1 MKNLNSRD
9 LRNVSVFPLRLIYII
24 LCGIILFPL
33 SMCTKKSHEYTR
45 GIGIYPGDPNED
57 FSPELVK
64 DSKTYR
70 NLALHRPAFHS
81 SSYDYNLTAQLVT
94 DGIIETRF
102 PNWFSAATSQHG
114 TLKKNEREWII
125 DHNSMTNI
133 EINSTGGWIQVEI
146 GGFENI
152 PEIDRIEVAGMVTV
166 DYGKA
171 NGWEYKVSGSDD
183 GQSWIELKSASG
195 RDCIGEEFR
204 WFWSMPGWETHR
216 IINLAIDLKT
226 PAHNAFYKIEFKAP
240 NAQLWNI
247 GGMDFYNKNHP
258 VEIAPSYN
266 FVSSWRSAGTGKE
279 WIYVDLGA
287 NCSFDQI
294 NLHWIRRA
302 ASGSIQISEDA
313 ATWNDILD
321 LQENEEL
328 TDEISFG
335 NSLKGRYVRVLMTK
349 PVSTEGYL
357 LSELEVF
364 GYGGPLARP
373 RPSPGV
379 KDDVR
384 MDLAGGA
391 WKIQRESLVNADG
404 KTLSE
409 PGFQDDNW
417 LIATVPGTVLVSY
430 LNVGAIPDPN
440 FGDNQLM
447 ISESFFYSDFWYRN
461 EFLMPSTFKGQHMF
475 MNFDGINWKA
485 EAFFNGHYLGRIEG
499 AFTRGQ
505 FDVSDFIIPG
515 QANALAVRII
525 KNDNPGNIKEKTA
538 LSTDKNGGALGA
550 DNPTYHASVGW
561 DWIPTIRGRNI
572 GIWNDVYLT
581 TSGPV
586 TIENPFIRTTLPLHD
601 TTQADIIIEVTLRN
615 HEPESV
621 TGTLTGTFGD
631 ITFKQPVTLE
641 GSESKTLKLDPATH
655 PELRMQNPKLW
666 WPAGYG
672 KQDLYDV
679 TMKFELQ
686 DQLVSDKKEF
696 RSGVRQMTYNEEGGI
711 LKIWVNGRRFIGR
724 GGNWGFPES
733 NLCYRAREYDIAV
746 RYHSDMN
753 FTMIRN
759 WVGQTGDEEFYEAC
773 DRHGV
778 MVWQDFWLANPADGP
793 DPEDNTMF
801 LQNARD
807 YILKIRNHPSIGIYV
822 GRNEGYPPR
831 EIDSTI
837 RVMLPEL
844 HPGLHY
850 ISNSAWDVVSG
861 GGFYRAMPVRTYFKE
876 RATPKFHSEMGMP
889 NIVTYESLQLMMPDS
904 AIWPMKR
911 MWGMHDFTLESA
923 QYGNSFIQMIEEG
936 FGKTDN
942 IKDWVNF
949 AQFINYQGYR
959 AMFEAQSKNR
969 MGLLLWMSH
978 SAWPSLVWQTYDWYF
993 EPTAAYFG
1001 CKKANEPIH
1010 IQWNMLTDT
1019 IEVVNYSAGD
1029 LAGLTAE
1036 VRILNLDGSVKWEKT
1051 VTIDSPEDS
1060 MVPCFE
1066 MEYPEGLDSTH
1077 FLTMKLLKDNEKLSE
1092 NFYWRGLQEY
1102 NYKALRTLPK
1112 VKLET
1117 TTQVKREGEKWY
1129 LTASLT
1135 NTSRNPAIMVRLK
1148 VIREKSGDRI
1158 LPVIYSDNYVSL
1170 MPGEQRT
1177 ILIELEDADTRGEKP
1192 AVVVE
1197 GFNIQE

>member
-1 MKNLNSRD
+1 
-9 LRNVSVFPLRLIYII
+9 
-24 LCGIILFPL
+24 
-33 SMCTKKSHEYTR
+33 
-45 GIGIYPGDPNED
+45 
-57 FSPELVK
+57 
-64 DSKTYR
+64 
-70 NLALHRPAFHS
+70 
-81 SSYDYNLTAQLVT
+81 
-94 DGIIETRF
+94 
-102 PNWFSAATSQHG
+102 
-114 TLKKNEREWII
+114 
-125 DHNSMTNI
+125 
-133 EINSTGGWIQVEI
+133 
-146 GGFENI
+146 
-152 PEIDRIEVAGMVTV
+152 
-166 DYGKA
+166 
-171 NGWEYKVSGSDD
+171 
-183 GQSWIELKSASG
+183 
-195 RDCIGEEFR
+195 
-204 WFWSMPGWETHR
+204 
-216 IINLAIDLKT
+216 
-226 PAHNAFYKIEFKAP
+226 
-240 NAQLWNI
+240 
-247 GGMDFYNKNHP
+247 
-258 VEIAPSYN
+258 
-266 FVSSWRSAGTGKE
+266 
-279 WIYVDLGA
+279 
-287 NCSFDQI
+287 
-294 NLHWIRRA
+294 
-302 ASGSIQISEDA
+302 
-313 ATWNDILD
+313 
-321 LQENEEL
+321 
-328 TDEISFG
+328 
-335 NSLKGRYVRVLMTK
+335 
-349 PVSTEGYL
+349 
-357 LSELEVF
+357 
-364 GYGGPLARP
+364 
-373 RPSPGV
+373 
-379 KDDVR
+379 
-384 MDLAGGA
+384 
-391 WKIQRESLVNADG
+391 
-404 KTLSE
+404 
-409 PGFQDDNW
+409 
-417 LIATVPGTVLVSY
+417 
-430 LNVGAIPDPN
+430 
-440 FGDNQLM
+440 
-447 ISESFFYSDFWYRN
+447 
-461 EFLMPSTFKGQHMF
+461 
-475 MNFDGINWKA
+475 
-485 EAFFNGHYLGRIEG
+485 
-499 AFTRGQ
+499 
-505 FDVSDFIIPG
+505 
-515 QANALAVRII
+515 
-525 KNDNPGNIKEKTA
+525 
-538 LSTDKNGGALGA
+538 
-550 DNPTYHASVGW
+550 
-561 DWIPTIRGRNI
+561 
-572 GIWNDVYLT
+572 
-581 TSGPV
+581 
-586 TIENPFIRTTLPLHD
+586 
-601 TTQADIIIEVTLRN
+601 
-615 HEPESV
+615 
-621 TGTLTGTFGD
+621 
-631 ITFKQPVTLE
+631 
-641 GSESKTLKLDPATH
+641 
-655 PELRMQNPKLW
+655 
-666 WPAGYG
+666 
-672 KQDLYDV
+672 
-679 TMKFELQ
+679 
-686 DQLVSDKKEF
+686 LVSDKKEF

-793 DPEDNTMF
+793 DPYDNKMF

-861 GGFYRAMPVRTYFKE
+861 GGFYRAMPVKTYFKE

-1077 FLTMKLLKDNEKLSE
+1077 FLKMELLRENDVLSE

-1129 LTASLT
+1129 LTTSLY
-1135 NTSRNPAIMVRLK
+1135 NTSGHPAIMIRLK
-1148 VIREKSGDRI
+1148 VIREKAGDRI

-1177 ILIELEDADTRGEKP
+1177 ILIELEDADARGEKP